1 MNPFGAGTRPE
12 IALLLS
18 CSRVTIDP
26 KHADRVKELSRNNI
40 DWNYLLSL
48 AGRHGLMP
56 LLFHHL
62 NSICPEAVP
71 GETLSRLENHFN
83 ANLGYNRFL
92 TGELLNLLD
101 LFENHRIPAVPF
113 KGPVLASSVYGDL
126 SLREFSDLDILIH
139 KKDFNKAKDLLLS
152 NGYSP
157 VYRLNRVQE
166 ASSIR
171 LRRQYLFRQ
180 QETGVNLE
188 IFWEFGPKGLSF
200 PVNLRHLWSRLERVS
215 FFGKEILAFSPEDLL
230 HILCFHG
237 YKHGWEGLGWIC
249 DVLGLIQIHQ
259 EMDWEWVTEE
269 AHRLGSERIL
279 FLGLYLAKNLL
290 EVTLPGKVCQQIK
303 SDTKIEMLAHKVYKQ
318 LYKENNGLLGILE
331 KSLFHLR
338 SINTFWD
345 RVLYCYFS
353 MIPPRFGDFLFLKL
367 PSSLFFLY
375 YLLRPF
381 RLLGKYSVDRLIHS
395 LLASEV
401 PITKEKV
408 YGKS

>member
-1 MNPFGAGTRPE
+1 MNLLQAITRPE

-18 CSRVTIDP
+18 CSRVIINP

-48 AGRHGLMP
+48 AGRHGLIP

-71 GETLSRLENHFN
+71 GEILSRLETHFN

-92 TGELLNLLD
+92 TGELLKLLN
-101 LFENHRIPAVPF
+101 LFENHGIPTIPF
-113 KGPVLASSVYGDL
+113 KGPVLASLVYGDIG
-126 SLREFSDLDILIH
+126 LREFSDLDILID

-171 LRRQYLFRQ
+171 LRCQYLFRQ
-180 QETGVNLE
+180 PKTGVNLE

-200 PVNLRHLWSRLERVS
+200 PVNLRHLWTRLERQS
-215 FFGKEILAFSPEDLL
+215 FFGNEILAFSPEDLL

-237 YKHGWEGLGWIC
+237 YKHGWERLGWVY
-249 DVLGLIQIHQ
+249 DVSGLIQIHQ
-259 EMDWEWVTEE
+259 EMDWEWVIEQ

-318 LYKENNGLLGILE
+318 LYKKNNNLLGILE

-338 SINTFWD
+338 SIKTFWGQ
-345 RVLYCYFS
+345 VLYCYFS

-367 PSSLFFLY
+367 PCSLFFLY
-375 YLLRPF
+375 YLIRPF
-381 RLLGKYSVDRLIHS
+381 RLLGKYGVGRLVNS

-401 PITKEKV
+401 
-408 YGKS
+408 SD